1 MWNFKEYKDNV
12 AFLEENGAKVK
23 YSDLCNTAKSLDA
36 LMPKR
41 ALSFIL
47 CKNTLGSA
55 VSYVGNYSNHQ
66 VSFLVK
72 ADLDTDLLQNLID
85 KYQPQYIFVP
95 SDEEESLGKEIS
107 SIKDS
112 DKLENIFDY
121 SLLKTNFNCNYK
133 IYDELSLLLTT
144 SGSTGSP
151 KFVRQ
156 SFHNVESNTIA
167 IAKYLHLDSNER
179 PITVL
184 PMYYTFGLSVIN
196 SHLEVGATILL
207 TDKSIM
213 QKEFWSFL
221 KDKQATSISGVPYTY
236 QMLNMLRFT
245 RMDLPYLKTLTQAGG
260 HLNVKLQKLYAD
272 YCKDNGKEFFVMYGQ
287 CEATARM
294 SYLEPKFADK
304 KTGSIGKALDGCKFE
319 IIDEQG
325 NIVTE
330 PNKEGELVFVGP
342 NVTLGY
348 ANSYRDLS
356 KGDEREGRLNTGD
369 IGYFDE
375 DGFYFITGRKK
386 RFLKIFGNRVN
397 LEDVDKLIFEKF
409 CNLDFATYGIDD
421 HLYIF
426 LTEHDKEKQDK
437 VLDYVVEKLKLHPS
451 AFKVVVLD
459 KIPRN
464 ESGKVLYKEL
474 AKHC

>member
-1 MWNFKEYKDNV
+1 MWNFEEYKDNV
-12 AFLEENGAKVK
+12 AFIDEDGEKVK
-23 YSDLCNTAKSLDA
+23 YSDLVNIAKSLNT

-47 CKNTLGSA
+47 CKNTLGSV
-55 VSYVGNYSNHQ
+55 VSYVSNYLNHQ
-66 VSFLVK
+66 VSLLVK
-72 ADLDTDLLQNLID
+72 ADLDTALLQNLIE

-95 SDEEESLGKEIS
+95 SDEIESLASVITT
-107 SIKDS
+107 IKDS
-112 DKLENIFDY
+112 EKLDNIYDY
-121 SLLKTNFNCNYK
+121 SLLKTRFNCDYE
-133 IYDELSLLLTT
+133 IYDELALLLTT

-156 SFHNVESNTIA
+156 SFNNVESNTTT
-167 IAKYLHLDSNER
+167 IAKYLKLDSNER

-245 RMDLPYLKTLTQAGG
+245 RMALPYLKTLTQAGG
-260 HLNVKLQKLYAD
+260 HLNEKLQKLYAD
-272 YCKDNGKEFFVMYGQ
+272 YCKDNDKKFYVMYGQ

-294 SYLEPKFADK
+294 SYLNPKFAYTK
-304 KTGSIGKALDGCKFE
+304 IGSIGKALDGCKFE
-319 IIDEQG
+319 IIDENG
-325 NIVTE
+325 KVITE
-330 PNKEGELVFVGP
+330 PHKEGELVFVGP

-348 ANSYRDLS
+348 ADSCSDLA
-356 KGDEREGRLNTGD
+356 KGDERGGRLNTGD

-375 DGFYFITGRKK
+375 EGFYFITGRKK

>member
-1 MWNFKEYKDNV
+1 MWNFVEYKDNV
-12 AFLEENGAKVK
+12 AFLDENGTKVK
-23 YSDLCNTAKSLDA
+23 YSDLVNTAKSLNA
-36 LMPKR
+36 FMPKR

-47 CKNTLGSA
+47 CKNTLGSV
-55 VSYVGNYSNHQ
+55 VSYVSNYLNHQ
-66 VSFLVK
+66 VSLLVK
-72 ADLDTDLLQNLID
+72 SDLDTALLQNLIE
-85 KYQPQYIFVP
+85 KYQPQYIFAPNNEV
-95 SDEEESLGKEIS
+95 DSLRSEIT
-107 SIKDS
+107 SIKDCE
-112 DKLENIFDY
+112 KLENIYDY

-221 KDKQATSISGVPYTY
+221 KGSKATSISGVPYTY

-260 HLNVKLQKLYAD
+260 HLNEKLQKLYAD
-272 YCKDNGKEFFVMYGQ
+272 YCKDNGKEFYVMYGQ

-294 SYLEPKFADK
+294 SYLEPNFADIK
-304 KTGSIGKALDGCKFE
+304 IGSIGKALDGGKFE
-319 IIDEQG
+319 IIDEKG
-325 NIVTE
+325 NVETE
-330 PNKEGELVFVGP
+330 PHKEGELVFIGP

-348 ANSYRDLS
+348 ADSFSDLA
-356 KGDEREGRLNTGD
+356 KGDEREGRLKTGD

-375 DGFYFITGRKK
+375 EGFYFITGRKK

-409 CNLDFATYGIDD
+409 NNLEFATFGIDD

-426 LTEHDKEKQDK
+426 LTERDKEKQDE
-437 VLDYVVEKLKLHPS
+437 VLDYVVDKLKLHPS

-474 AKHC
+474 SQF

>member
-1 MWNFKEYKDNV
+1 MWNFVEYKDNV
-12 AFLEENGAKVK
+12 AFLDENGTKVK
-23 YSDLCNTAKSLDA
+23 YSDLVNTAKSLNA
-36 LMPKR
+36 FMPKR

-47 CKNTLGSA
+47 CKNTLGSV
-55 VSYVGNYSNHQ
+55 VSYVSNYLNHQ
-66 VSFLVK
+66 VSLLVK
-72 ADLDTDLLQNLID
+72 SDLDTALLQNLIE
-85 KYQPQYIFVP
+85 KYQPQYIFAPNNEV
-95 SDEEESLGKEIS
+95 DSLRSEIT
-107 SIKDS
+107 SIKDCE
-112 DKLENIFDY
+112 KLENIYDY
-121 SLLKTNFNCNYK
+121 SLLKTNFNCDYE
-133 IYDELSLLLTT
+133 IYDELALLLTT

-156 SFHNVESNTIA
+156 SFHNVESNTTA
-167 IAKYLHLDSNER
+167 IAKYLKLDSTER

-196 SHLEVGATILL
+196 SHLEVGATIFL

-213 QKEFWSFL
+213 QKEFWLFL
-221 KDKQATSISGVPYTY
+221 KEQQATSISGVPYTY

-260 HLNVKLQKLYAD
+260 HLNEKLQKLYAD
-272 YCKDNGKEFFVMYGQ
+272 YCKDTGREFYVMYGQ

-294 SYLEPKFADK
+294 SYLEPEFADTK
-304 KTGSIGKALDGCKFE
+304 IGSIGIALDGCKFE
-319 IIDEQG
+319 IVDEQG
-325 NIVTE
+325 NVITE
-330 PNKEGELVFVGP
+330 PHQEGELVFVGP

-348 ANSYRDLS
+348 ADSYNDLA
-356 KGDEREGRLNTGD
+356 KGDEREGRLKTGD

-375 DGFYFITGRKK
+375 EGFYFITGRKK

-409 CNLDFATYGIDD
+409 NNLEFATFGIDD

-426 LTEHDKEKQDK
+426 LTERDKEKQDE
-437 VLDYVVEKLKLHPS
+437 VLDYVVDKLKLHPS

-474 AKHC
+474 SQF

>member
-1 MWNFKEYKDNV
+1 MWNFTEYKDNV
-12 AFLEENGAKVK
+12 AFLDEYGSKVK
-23 YSDLCNTAKSLDA
+23 YIDLSNTAKSLST

-47 CKNTLGSA
+47 CKNTLGST
-55 VSYVGNYSNHQ
+55 VSYVSNFLNHQ
-66 VSFLVK
+66 VSLLVK
-72 ADLDTDLLQNLID
+72 SDLDTELLQNLIE
-85 KYQPQYIFVP
+85 KYQPQYIFAP
-95 SDEEESLGKEIS
+95 SDDIESFGITAL
-107 SIKDS
+107 SIKDCE
-112 DKLENIFDY
+112 KLDNIYDY

-221 KDKQATSISGVPYTY
+221 KGSKATSISGVPYTY

-260 HLNVKLQKLYAD
+260 HLNEKLQKLYAD
-272 YCKDNGKEFFVMYGQ
+272 YCKDNGKEFYVMYGQ

-294 SYLEPKFADK
+294 SYLEPNFADIK
-304 KTGSIGKALDGCKFE
+304 IGSIGKALDGGKFE
-319 IIDEQG
+319 IIDEKG
-325 NIVTE
+325 NVETE
-330 PNKEGELVFVGP
+330 PHKEGELVFIGP

-348 ANSYRDLS
+348 ADSFSDLA
-356 KGDEREGRLNTGD
+356 KGDEREGRLKTGD

-375 DGFYFITGRKK
+375 EGFYFITGRKK

-409 CNLDFATYGIDD
+409 NNLEFATFGIDD

-426 LTEHDKEKQDK
+426 LTERDKEKQDE
-437 VLDYVVEKLKLHPS
+437 VLDYVVDKLKLHPS

-474 AKHC
+474 SQF

>member
-1 MWNFKEYKDNV
+1 MWNFTEYKDNV
-12 AFLEENGAKVK
+12 AFLDEYGSKVK
-23 YSDLCNTAKSLDA
+23 YSDLSNTAKSLST

-47 CKNTLGSA
+47 CKNTLGST
-55 VSYVGNYSNHQ
+55 VSYVSNFLNHQ
-66 VSFLVK
+66 VSLLVK
-72 ADLDTDLLQNLID
+72 SDLDTELLQNLIE
-85 KYQPQYIFVP
+85 KYQPQYIFAP
-95 SDEEESLGKEIS
+95 SDDIESFGITAL
-107 SIKDS
+107 SIKDCE
-112 DKLENIFDY
+112 KLDNIYDY
-121 SLLKTNFNCNYK
+121 SLLKTNFNCDYE
-133 IYDELSLLLTT
+133 IYDELALLLTT

-156 SFHNVESNTIA
+156 SFHNVESNTVA
-167 IAKYLHLDSNER
+167 IAKYLKLDSTER

-213 QKEFWSFL
+213 QKEFWTFL

-260 HLNVKLQKLYAD
+260 HLNEKLQKLYAD
-272 YCKDNGKEFFVMYGQ
+272 YCKDNGKEFYVMYGQ

-294 SYLEPKFADK
+294 SYLEPEFSDTKI
-304 KTGSIGKALDGCKFE
+304 GSIGKELDGCKFE

-325 NIVTE
+325 NVVKE

-348 ANSYRDLS
+348 ADSCDDLS
-356 KGDEREGRLNTGD
+356 KSDEREGRLNTGD

-409 CNLDFATYGIDD
+409 NNLEFATYGIDD

-426 LTEHDKEKQDK
+426 IAERDKEKQDE
-437 VLDYVVEKLKLHPS
+437 VFDYVVDKLKLHPS

-474 AKHC
+474 ALH

>member
-1 MWNFKEYKDNV
+1 MWNFVEYKDNV
-12 AFLEENGAKVK
+12 AFLDENGTKVK
-23 YSDLCNTAKSLDA
+23 YSDLVNTAKSLNA
-36 LMPKR
+36 FMPKR

-47 CKNTLGSA
+47 CKNTLGSV
-55 VSYVGNYSNHQ
+55 VSYVSNYLNHQ
-66 VSFLVK
+66 VSLLVK
-72 ADLDTDLLQNLID
+72 SDLDTALLQNLIE
-85 KYQPQYIFVP
+85 KYQPQYIFAPNNEV
-95 SDEEESLGKEIS
+95 DSLRSEIT
-107 SIKDS
+107 SIKDCE
-112 DKLENIFDY
+112 KLENIYDY
-121 SLLKTNFNCNYK
+121 SLLKTNFNCDYE
-133 IYDELSLLLTT
+133 IYDELALLLTT

-156 SFHNVESNTIA
+156 SFHNVESNTTA
-167 IAKYLHLDSNER
+167 IAKYLKLDSTER

-196 SHLEVGATILL
+196 SHLEVGATIFL

-213 QKEFWSFL
+213 QKEFWLFL
-221 KDKQATSISGVPYTY
+221 KEQQATSISGVPYTY

-260 HLNVKLQKLYAD
+260 HLNEKLQKLYAD
-272 YCKDNGKEFFVMYGQ
+272 YCKDTGREFYVMYGQ

-294 SYLEPKFADK
+294 SYLEPEFADTK
-304 KTGSIGKALDGCKFE
+304 IGSIGIALDGCKFE
-319 IIDEQG
+319 IVDEQG
-325 NIVTE
+325 NVITE
-330 PNKEGELVFVGP
+330 PHQEGELVFVGP

-348 ANSYRDLS
+348 ADSFSDLA
-356 KGDEREGRLNTGD
+356 KGDEREGRLKTGD

-375 DGFYFITGRKK
+375 EGFYFITGRKK

-409 CNLDFATYGIDD
+409 NNLEFATFGIDD

-426 LTEHDKEKQDK
+426 LTERDKEKQDE
-437 VLDYVVEKLKLHPS
+437 VLDYVVDKLKLHPS

-474 AKHC
+474 SQF